1 MTDSWPTDEWL
12 AASPVEQITTRPR
25 AVVVSGVAL
34 VLYRAAPDQPAL
46 AFADRC
52 PHRLV
57 PLSAASVVEA
67 RLRCAYH
74 GWEFDVDGRCATV
87 PSAGAEGSIPP
98 RASLPAGP
106 RLREVDGVV
115 EVYAD

>member
-12 AASPVEQITTRPR
+12 AASPAEQVTTRPR
-25 AVVVSGVAL
+25 GVVVSGVAL
-34 VLYRAAPDQPAL
+34 VLYRPAPDQPAI

-57 PLSAASVVEA
+57 PLSAGVVDGV

-74 GWEFDVDGRCATV
+74 GWEFDVDGRCAV
-87 PSAGAEGSIPP
+87 LPSAGPDASAPP
-98 RASLPAGP
+98 RANLPPGP
-106 RLREVDGVV
+106 RLRE
-115 EVYAD
+115 